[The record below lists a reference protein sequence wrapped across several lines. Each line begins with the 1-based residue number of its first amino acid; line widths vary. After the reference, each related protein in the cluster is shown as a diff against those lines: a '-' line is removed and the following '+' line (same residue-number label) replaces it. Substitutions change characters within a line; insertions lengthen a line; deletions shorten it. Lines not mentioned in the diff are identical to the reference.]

1 MDREAARIET
11 MLREQTLQNEL
22 DGSASTVASDP
33 CAETPVMSNIGESDG
48 FKVHSAW
55 RCIVRRTVGKFLWFG
70 AFTGAIVFG
79 VMPPRLLLAADAND
93 PGEKEVGGFFSIV
106 FSGGWVGAL
115 IVITLLL
122 LSLVA
127 VYLIIEQ
134 VMVLRKKEV
143 MPNGLADNVRQLLA
157 QGRLPDADAACRQKP
172 SPLSF
177 VLISG
182 LSEIEYG
189 WTAMEKAMEDA
200 VSEQAAKLYRKIEY
214 LSVIGNLAPMCGLL
228 GTVTGMIFAFQQVA
242 ISQGTA
248 GASDLAEGIYSA
260 LVTTVA
266 GLVVAIPSL
275 GAFAIF
281 RNRIDQLI
289 AETAYMAQHVFAPVR
304 RRASKMPATRGSSQ
318 AGPAGTPPAPPRA

>member
-1 MDREAARIET
+1 MDRA
-11 MLREQTLQNEL
+11 
-22 DGSASTVASDP
+22 VAWEMRP
-33 CAETPVMSNIGESDG
+33 
-48 FKVHSAW
+48 
-55 RCIVRRTVGKFLWFG
+55 TVGARRSPAGSLARKLMRKSLETLGLWTRLAVFP
-70 AFTGAIVFG
+70 ALVSTG
-79 VMPPRLLLAADAND
+79 PLAWGQGDTPAAPGDA
-93 PGEKEVGGFFSIV
+93 EVGGFWSIV
-106 FSGGWVGAL
+106 FSGGWVGML
-115 IVITLLL
+115 IILVLVM

-127 VYLIIEQ
+127 VYLIAEQ
-134 VMVLRKKEV
+134 IMTLRKGEV
-143 MPNGLADNVRQLLA
+143 MPPGLADEVRQLLS
-157 QGRLPDADAACRQKP
+157 QGRLPDADAVCRRKP

-182 LSEIEYG
+182 LSEIDFG
-189 WTAMEKAMEDA
+189 WQAMEKAMEDA

-248 GASDLAEGIYSA
+248 GAADLAEGIYSA

-275 GAFAIF
+275 GAFAVF

-289 AETAYMAQHVFAPVR
+289 AESAYMAQHVFSPVR
-304 RRASKMPATRGSSQ
+304 RRATKMAPRQVSQ
-318 AGPAGTPPAPPRA
+318 PSPPGAPPSPPRSSS